1 MNIGCV
7 ILAAGNSQRFGTN
20 KLLLPLQGKPLIQHA
35 FEKVP
40 QDLFAGVT
48 VVTQYPQIMDLAS
61 QHGFSVLYNDQP
73 ELGISHSLQ
82 MGLTT
87 LRHCEGVLFM
97 VCDQPLLRQE
107 TLTMLVDWF
116 VAHPH
121 FIVAAGHD
129 GVRGNPCIFPAEYFS
144 SLMTL
149 SGDQGGAQVIRQHS
163 DALRLL
169 DVDPREL
176 YDVDHPE
183 ALQVLKETM

>member
-1 MNIGCV
+1 MDIGCV
-7 ILAAGNSQRFGTN
+7 ILAAGNSQRFGDN
-20 KLLLPLQGKPLIQHA
+20 KLLQPLQGKSLVQHA

-40 QDLFAGVT
+40 QGVFAGVT
-48 VVTQYPQIMDLAS
+48 VVTQYPPIMALATDF
-61 QHGFSVLYNDQP
+61 GFSVLYNDQP

-87 LRHCEGVLFM
+87 LRHCNGILFM
-97 VCDQPLLRQE
+97 VCDQPLLRTE
-107 TLTMLVDWF
+107 TLQQLVDWF
-116 VAHPH
+116 VGHPH

-163 DALRLL
+163 DALRLIE
-169 DVDPREL
+169 VDPREL
-176 YDVDHPE
+176 FDVDHPE
-183 ALQVLKETM
+183 ALASLRETV